1 MTEAMSERTSVAKV
15 RVRYDALLDGDGTA
29 ATIILDDGSV
39 LHVPGRSGLAG
50 DYQGQ
55 EAILG
60 LFRWMA
66 GVTHGTLRVGSSR
79 LVTEDSRVL
88 VLLGHFSATAMRAQ
102 LNTDVVHA
110 LSLRGDKI
118 QEAWLFSLN
127 QDDFDAFWIG
137 RRRTAADGDVGQS
150 IMGTGISS

>member
-1 MTEAMSERTSVAKV
+1 MAEAMSESTSTANV
-15 RVRYDALLDGDGTA
+15 RARYDALLDGDRAA

-66 GVTHGTLRVGSSR
+66 EFTHGTLRVGSSR
-79 LVTEDSRVL
+79 LVAEDSRVL
-88 VLLGHFSATAMRAQ
+88 VLRGHISATAMRAR
-102 LNTDVVHA
+102 LDTDVIHA
-110 LSLRGDKI
+110 LSLRDDKI
-118 QEAWLFSLN
+118 HEAWIVSRN
-127 QDDFDAFWIG
+127 QDAFDEFWTG
-137 RRRTAADGDVGQS
+137 R
-150 IMGTGISS
+150 